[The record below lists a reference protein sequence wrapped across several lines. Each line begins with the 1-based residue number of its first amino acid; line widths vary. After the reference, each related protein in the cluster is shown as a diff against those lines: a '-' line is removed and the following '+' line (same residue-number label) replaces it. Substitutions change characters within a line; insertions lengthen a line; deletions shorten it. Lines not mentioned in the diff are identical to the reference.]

1 MCTQAHLGSSEPQ
14 CPCIPAGAAHYLLVG
29 LELFLAIAQHILE
42 EIVELPSQLQ
52 VAQCQFVRGHT
63 EDLPE
68 RGEGPGDRQSLDH
81 LIPQGPLTHST
92 AVIADTE
99 LGSCVH
105 QVPGQG
111 QLSAPPPS
119 SCTHPMGVPLLASL
133 DSLAMAFEYVSSMLA
148 LDQRRDQD
156 NRLQSPRKAFPCFSF
171 PISTACSQKRLF
183 QVDWIIVSRGQ
194 FCISLSNIFILFRC
208 SCWFW
213 FLLF

>member
-52 VAQCQFVRGHT
+52 VAQCQFIRGHT

-68 RGEGPGDRQSLDH
+68 RGEGPGDRQSLHH

-99 LGSCVH
+99 LGYCVH

-148 LDQRRDQD
+148 LGQRKDQD
-156 NRLQSPRKAFPCFSF
+156 NRLQSPKKGLSLLQFSYLYSMLSKKTFPS
-171 PISTACSQKRLF
+171 
-183 QVDWIIVSRGQ
+183 
-194 FCISLSNIFILFRC
+194 
-208 SCWFW
+208 
-213 FLLF
+213 